1 MIDLLLAT
9 SSLRIAPM
17 PGPAP
22 PQYQTVGPREIE
34 FASRDPGGAIFLIV
48 VALLLLALPLIPLAF
63 SSRIRSIARNTF
75 FESIRQPIVLVV
87 LVAATILLIL
97 SNPLSAFTM
106 EDDQRMMID
115 IGMATVFL
123 CGALLAA
130 FVATGVL
137 TREIE
142 NKTALTVISK
152 PVGRPLFVIG
162 KFIGVAGALMLAT
175 LYMSFVFLLVELHSV
190 LETVRDP
197 IHLPVLAF
205 GTGAAVIGLAASIWC
220 NYFYGRVFSS
230 TAICLTT
237 PLVALAYFFSL
248 MFNERF
254 QPQPIGTDFKA
265 DIWLALFSLMIAIL
279 VLTAIAIAASA
290 RLGQVMTLCV
300 TLGVLLLGLLS
311 DWLVGRP
318 IKALHDV
325 WLARASA
332 AGLTETVEVFNTFIL
347 NTGEVQRS
355 PTPELHEIAT
365 VPLTSMAQGLER
377 LEHGFLWVLYSIFP
391 NFQVLWLSDA
401 LTQSHRIPMAHV
413 ALTGLYGLL
422 CIGVALSLAV
432 ILFQRRE
439 VG

>member
-9 SSLRIAPM
+9 STRIAPM
-17 PGPAP
+17 PGGPGPEPGA
-22 PQYQTVGPREIE
+22 TAAETIRIVG
-34 FASRDPGGAIFLIV
+34 RDPAGAFFLIAIAIV
-48 VALLLLALPLIPLAF
+48 FLAIPLVPLAL

-87 LVAATILLIL
+87 LVVATIFLIL
-97 SNPLSAFTM
+97 SNPLAAFTM

-152 PVGRPLFVIG
+152 PVSRPLFVTG
-162 KFIGVAGALMLAT
+162 KFIGVAGALTLST
-175 LYMSFVFLLVELHSV
+175 LYMSFVFLLVELHTV

-197 IHLPVLAF
+197 IHLPVIAF
-205 GTGAAVIGLAASIWC
+205 GVGAAIIGLAASVWC
-220 NYFYGRVFSS
+220 NYFYGKVFAS
-230 TAICLTT
+230 TAICIMT
-237 PLVALAYFFSL
+237 PLAALAYFFSL
-248 MFNERF
+248 LFNEDF
-254 QPQPIGTDFKA
+254 VPQPIGTDFKP
-265 DIWLALFSLMIAIL
+265 DLWLGLFSLMIAIL

-300 TLGVLLLGLLS
+300 TLGMLLLGLLS
-311 DWLVGRP
+311 DWLIGRP
-318 IKALHDV
+318 IKTLEDL
-325 WLARASA
+325 WLQRAGA
-332 AGLTETVEVFNTFIL
+332 AGQTETIEVIKSFIL
-347 NTGEVQRS
+347 TTGETQSS
-355 PTPELHEIAT
+355 PTPEMQEVAT
-365 VPLTSMAQGLER
+365 VPLTSMAEGFER
-377 LEHGFLWVLYSIFP
+377 LQHAFLWVLYSILP

-401 LTQSHRIPMAHV
+401 LTQGHRIPLAHV

-422 CIGVALSLAV
+422 YIGVALSLAV